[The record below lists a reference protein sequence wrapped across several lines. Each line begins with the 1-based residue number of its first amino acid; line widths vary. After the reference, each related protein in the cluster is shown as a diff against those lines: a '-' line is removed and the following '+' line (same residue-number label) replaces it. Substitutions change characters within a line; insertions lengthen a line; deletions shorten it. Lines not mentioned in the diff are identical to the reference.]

1 MKILAVIGAFAIMI
15 LFAFVCGAIIAQQTD
30 DEKIRE
36 DLEQEEWLS
45 KLKNRKEKK
54 KMTLEER
61 IKRFMALMTEATQET
76 GITVAVEHG
85 APLVVFDLQN
95 QEPINLEITVG
106 TEVER
111 KNGVTSITTFDK
123 SQIEE

>member
-30 DEKIRE
+30 DEKSAKI
-36 DLEQEEWLS
+36 S
-45 KLKNRKEKK
+45 NKKNGCRSRKAERKR

-61 IKRFMALMTEATQET
+61 IKRFMSLMTEATQET

>member
-1 MKILAVIGAFAIMI
+1 
-15 LFAFVCGAIIAQQTD
+15 
-30 DEKIRE
+30 
-36 DLEQEEWLS
+36 
-45 KLKNRKEKK
+45 
-54 KMTLEER
+54 MTLEER

-95 QEPINLEITVG
+95 QEPIKLEITVG

>member
-1 MKILAVIGAFAIMI
+1 MVVEA
-15 LFAFVCGAIIAQQTD
+15 
-30 DEKIRE
+30 EKQKGR
-36 DLEQEEWLS
+36 
-45 KLKNRKEKK
+45 

-61 IKRFMALMTEATQET
+61 IKRFMSLMTEATQET

-111 KNGVTSITTFDK
+111 KKRRNVNNDF
-123 SQIEE
+123 